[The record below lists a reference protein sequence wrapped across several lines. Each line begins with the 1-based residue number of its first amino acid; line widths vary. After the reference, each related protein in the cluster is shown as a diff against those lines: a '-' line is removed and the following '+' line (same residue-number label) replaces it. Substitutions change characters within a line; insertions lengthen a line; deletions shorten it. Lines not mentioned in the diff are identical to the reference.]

1 MGKKIGIVGSIGA
14 TAILILLLFGP
25 NIGVVAD
32 YNQGPYLGF
41 TAGVYG
47 NGNDDCADPATRGD
61 VIPAYHTQD
70 ASLGDVLVQVYV
82 VGSGDDAAIRLAIST
97 NGGTSFAAFEWVSSD
112 MNVKQDYPDVQL
124 YEDTTDSNAVKA
136 VVVWQEKPDDD
147 SKDWCIK
154 ARERSFKTGTWG
166 SVKSVSNTDLSEND
180 NDNIY
185 PKISTCSDNSVSY
198 WNIVWQ
204 REWDGLTNRYGIYL
218 RRYVRDT
225 NNEGFNSIV
234 TIAQPSDNDDDYKH
248 PATDCIPDST
258 NYEVVYIIY
267 DEYHSGE
274 TPDNIIKLTYG
285 SPSGSS
291 WGTFTASGNVQV
303 DTSDDGDL
311 SQDYPDIAVVESAD
325 GQNVIVDCVWI
336 ENDNSDEV
344 KYKRSTNGGSSFG
357 SEVLIDDDGYMSL
370 RSVAVDSCVSI
381 TKQNPL
387 HSKERCHVIWTT
399 GNDVYYRDRLGTD
412 GNWGG
417 NFGPQ
422 KDGATTQY
430 NEAFVDVSTSAPTPS
445 SIIAYAVWDVSGTA
459 VFFGWD

>member
-1 MGKKIGIVGSIGA
+1 MEKHVGIVGSIGA
-14 TAILILLLFGP
+14 MAILILLLFGS
-25 NIGVVAD
+25 NMEAAAD
-32 YNQGPYLGF
+32 YIHGPFQGF

-70 ASLGDVLVQVYV
+70 ASLGNVFVQVYV
-82 VGSGDDAAIRLAIST
+82 VGSGNDAAIRLAIST
-97 NGGTSFAAFEWVSSD
+97 NGGTSFAAFEWVSID

-124 YEDTTDSNAVKA
+124 YKDTTDSNVVKA

-166 SVKSVSNTDLSEND
+166 SVKSVSSTDLSEND

-311 SQDYPDIAVVESAD
+311 SQDYPDIAVVED

-336 ENDNSDEV
+336 ENDDNDEV
-344 KYKRSTNGGSSFG
+344 KYKRSTNGGSGFG

-370 RSVAVDSCVSI
+370 RSVAVDSYII
-381 TKQNPL
+381 TSTNPDV
-387 HSKERCHVIWTT
+387 KRCHVIWTT
-399 GNDVYYRDRLGTD
+399 GTDVYYKDKWSTS
-412 GNWGG
+412 GNWNYG
-417 NFGPQ
+417 FGPQ
-422 KDGATTQY
+422 TNGATTQY
-430 NEAFVDVSTSAPTPS
+430 DETFVDISTSKPIGLSNIT
-445 SIIAYAVWDVSGTA
+445 AYAVWDVDGTA
-459 VFFGWD
+459 VFFGWA